1 MQRTRKRQPRWR
13 RQGSG
18 RDAVEGPLESS
29 AAVLREEVR
38 LDPSLLEEAE
48 RTDEA
53 EPSPADLELA
63 AMLDAETAAERAA
76 EAEALVSSAERAEL
90 ESMEDLEEAAA
101 TQPATD
107 EVLQVEDAL
116 QQALR
121 DEGPELDE
129 FDPDEIEAEVIR
141 RRGGRAR

>member
-1 MQRTRKRQPRWR
+1 MQGTRNRHPWWR
-13 RQGSG
+13 RPWSG
-18 RDAVEGPLESS
+18 RGAAEGPLENP

-48 RTDEA
+48 RTDA
-53 EPSPADLELA
+53 GEPSPADLELA
-63 AMLDAETAAERAA
+63 AILDAETVAERAA
-76 EAEALVSSAERAEL
+76 EAEAMVSPAERYAPDSAE
-90 ESMEDLEEAAA
+90 DLGEPAA

-121 DEGPELDE
+121 DEGPGLDE
-129 FDPDEIEAEVIR
+129 FDPEEVEAEVIR
-141 RRGGRAR
+141 RRAGRDG